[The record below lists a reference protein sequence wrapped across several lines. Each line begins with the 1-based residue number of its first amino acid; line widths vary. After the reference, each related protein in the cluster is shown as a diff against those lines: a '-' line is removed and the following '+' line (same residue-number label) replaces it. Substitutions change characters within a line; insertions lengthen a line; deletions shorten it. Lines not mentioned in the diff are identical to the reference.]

1 MATKLSQDLGQAL
14 RRDLIID
21 RDVVLT
27 FFENF
32 SRAEYAL
39 KRAGYA
45 VERGG
50 AVQAAWDR
58 FADRL
63 HAKFFATNDD
73 ALTAAV
79 DYFFTSPPLKQTLS
93 AGVMGWAPAEVKAAR
108 TLRQLLIFVRRVR
121 NNLFHGGKFPGV
133 VHDDPARNNVLL
145 QHGLVILL
153 VVMSLDPEVL
163 HHFLDE
169 A

>member
-1 MATKLSQDLGQAL
+1 MAINLSHDLGQVL
-14 RRDLIID
+14 RRDPHID
-21 RDVVLT
+21 RDLVLT

-45 VERGG
+45 EEWVG
-50 AVQAAWDR
+50 AVSAAWDR
-58 FADRL
+58 FADVL
-63 HAKFFATNDD
+63 HPKFFATNDD

-79 DYFFTSPPLKQTLS
+79 DYFFTGPPLKQTLS
-93 AGVMGWAPAEVKAAR
+93 AGVIGWAPAEVNMPR

-133 VHDDPARNNVLL
+133 PHDDPARNNVLL
-145 QHGLVILL
+145 RHGLVILL
-153 VVMSLDPEVL
+153 VVMSLDPDVL